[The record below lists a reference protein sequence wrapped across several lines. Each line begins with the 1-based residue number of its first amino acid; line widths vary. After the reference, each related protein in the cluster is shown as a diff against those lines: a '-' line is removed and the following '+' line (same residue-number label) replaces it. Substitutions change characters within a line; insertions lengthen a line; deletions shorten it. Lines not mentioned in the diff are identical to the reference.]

1 MKPGAGDNKPAS
13 QVRRSSNL
21 RGGTN
26 RKDSQLRDLRWKF
39 GNKWTLRRTAQV
51 SNQHLIN
58 KPVLPGLGS
67 ETWDFY
73 SYLSSPWAPNRRKI
87 IASREGR
94 RECPSSRLFY
104 LH

>member
-58 KPVLPGLGS
+58 NPVLPGLGS

-73 SYLSSPWAPNRRKI
+73 SYLSSP
-87 IASREGR
+87 
-94 RECPSSRLFY
+94 
-104 LH
+104 